1 MPEDTFFSH
10 PGFTI
15 FRLFSHLESER
26 SCGPFYVLYFEYGT
40 IRGKLRI
47 FIKGTLRSLKEVPW
61 ETKKEKS
68 SVKLVGGGS
77 CWSDDDWLNSL
88 FNRQYFCSEIRQSDK
103 HVVQHKPPGEL
114 NGLYFSRLRSLP
126 RQGDVMGELDLLS
139 FPVFPTLVL
148 VCVCSSLSL
157 SGYLLLHTMPREW
170 SSTCPGETV
179 SASVPCATNRTA
191 SVLPP
196 PPLPQTTR
204 VHPWREP
211 TWSLRTLSKYLFS
224 LLSPCSS
231 QVVSTSRLATVRAT
245 VVDILASDP

>member
-1 MPEDTFFSH
+1 MPSSVILGSPSFS
-10 PGFTI
+10 
-15 FRLFSHLESER
+15 LFSHLESER
-26 SCGPFYVLYFEYGT
+26 SCGPFHVLYFEYGT

-88 FNRQYFCSEIRQSDK
+88 FNHQYFCSEIRQSDK

-114 NGLYFSRLRSLP
+114 NGLYFSRLRSSP

-204 VHPWREP
+204 VRPWREP